1 MEIHRP
7 CTFTEFKYQF
17 PNQLI
22 TWLAPLDPTACG
34 GRTQGIKLLALGSLC
49 FSRKWHWIPYGHRCK
64 GHWPYQGRLSHC
76 RKILPNNVNII
87 SFSIMLNEISL
98 STKKNHQKTP
108 KNPQPQKNPYKQNP
122 NQLAFISAI
131 LEYSVS
137 NKTHFHIFLL
147 ID

>member
-1 MEIHRP
+1 
-7 CTFTEFKYQF
+7 
-17 PNQLI
+17 
-22 TWLAPLDPTACG
+22 
-34 GRTQGIKLLALGSLC
+34 
-49 FSRKWHWIPYGHRCK
+49 
-64 GHWPYQGRLSHC
+64 
-76 RKILPNNVNII
+76 
-87 SFSIMLNEISL
+87 MLNEISL

-108 KNPQPQKNPYKQNP
+108 KNPQPPKNPYKQNP